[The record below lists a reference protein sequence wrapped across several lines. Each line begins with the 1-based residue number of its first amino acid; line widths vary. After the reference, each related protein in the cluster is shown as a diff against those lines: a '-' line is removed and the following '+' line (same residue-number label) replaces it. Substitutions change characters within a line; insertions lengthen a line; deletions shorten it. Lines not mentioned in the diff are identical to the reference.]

1 MKSPSD
7 FDFFERLQRGIRK
20 GVLMAF
26 DAHFKAG
33 RSVVIY
39 HKGRIVEALIDGT
52 GKIHRITKDSRKRSK
67 KTGNAS
73 RRPEAGKIKRRK
85 A

>member
-7 FDFFERLQRGIRK
+7 FDFFERVQRGIQK

-33 RSVVIY
+33 QSVVIY

-52 GKIHRITKDSRKRSK
+52 GKIHRITKVSRKRSK

-73 RRPEAGKIKRRK
+73 RRLEAGKIKRRK